1 MLDQLLPNDLFSIA
15 LVFVR
20 IGAAMMLLP
29 GFGESYVA
37 PRIRL
42 LIALAL
48 ALVVTPVVSASLPPM
63 PGDAIHLLILI
74 AGEIAVGLFI
84 GALARILVSALHVAG
99 VVIGFQTSLA
109 NAQIFDPI
117 NAQQG
122 SLIGTFLNVVGVF
135 MIFVTDLHH
144 LMLIA
149 LADSYTVFAP
159 GVAPPLGE
167 MSRTAA
173 EFVARSFL
181 LGVQIAAP
189 FIVVG
194 LVFYIGL
201 GLLARLMPQVQVFF
215 IAIPL
220 QIMLGFSVMAMTMSA
235 GLYWFLTNFESGM
248 IGFIGRG

>member
-20 IGAAMMLLP
+20 VGAAMMLLP
-29 GFGESYVA
+29 GFGESYA
-37 PRIRL
+37 PPRIRL
-42 LIALAL
+42 MIALGL

-63 PGDAIHLLILI
+63 PGDAIQLFVLI
-74 AGEIAVGLFI
+74 AGEIAVGLFF

-122 SLIGTFLNVVGVF
+122 SLLGTFLNVIGVF
-135 MIFVTDLHH
+135 LIFVTDLHH
-144 LMLIA
+144 MMLIA
-149 LADSYTVFAP
+149 LADSYTVFVPGAP
-159 GVAPPLGE
+159 PPLGE
-167 MSRTAA
+167 LSQTATR
-173 EFVARSFL
+173 FVGRSFL
-181 LGVQIAAP
+181 LGLQIAAP

-194 LVFYIGL
+194 MVFYIGL

-215 IAIPL
+215 IAVPL
-220 QIMLGFSVMAMTMSA
+220 QIMLGFSVMAMTLSA
-235 GLYWFLTNFESGM
+235 GLYWFLTNFESGL
-248 IGFIGRG
+248 IGFMGRG

>member
-15 LVFVR
+15 LVFMR

-29 GFGESYVA
+29 GFGESYV
-37 PRIRL
+37 PPKVRL

-48 ALVVTPVVSASLPPM
+48 SLIVTPVVSASLPPM
-63 PGDAIHLLILI
+63 PEDTLNLLVL
-74 AGEIAVGLFI
+74 AGGEVAVGLFF
-84 GALARILVSALHVAG
+84 GALARFLLSALHVAG

-135 MIFVTDLHH
+135 LIFATDLHH
-144 LMLIA
+144 MMLMA
-149 LADSYTVFAP
+149 LADSYTVFVP
-159 GVAPPLGE
+159 GAPPPIGELSETATRFLAQSFVLG
-167 MSRTAA
+167 
-173 EFVARSFL
+173 L
-181 LGVQIAAP
+181 QISAP

-194 LVFYIGL
+194 MIFYIGL

-215 IAIPL
+215 IAVPL
-220 QIMLGFSVMAMTMSA
+220 QIILGFSVMAMTLSA
-235 GLYWFLTNFESGM
+235 GLYWFLTNFESGLV
-248 IGFIGRG
+248 GFIGRG

>member
-74 AGEIAVGLFI
+74 AGEVAVGLFF

>member
-63 PGDAIHLLILI
+63 PGDTIHLLILI
-74 AGEIAVGLFI
+74 AGEVAVGLFF

-149 LADSYTVFAP
+149 LADSYSVFVP

>member
-1 MLDQLLPNDLFSIA
+1 MDRTIVSAGVLLASLLVAMPA
-15 LVFVR
+15 LAQELVWTSDRPDGQAPAGVKADFT
-20 IGAAMMLLP
+20 LP
-29 GFGESYVA
+29 G
-37 PRIRL
+37 
-42 LIALAL
+42 
-48 ALVVTPVVSASLPPM
+48 
-63 PGDAIHLLILI
+63 
-74 AGEIAVGLFI
+74 GEISVGF
-84 GALARILVSALHVAG
+84 RYSRER
-99 VVIGFQTSLA
+99 FE
-109 NAQIFDPI
+109 
-117 NAQQG
+117 G

-149 LADSYTVFAP
+149 LADSYTVFVP